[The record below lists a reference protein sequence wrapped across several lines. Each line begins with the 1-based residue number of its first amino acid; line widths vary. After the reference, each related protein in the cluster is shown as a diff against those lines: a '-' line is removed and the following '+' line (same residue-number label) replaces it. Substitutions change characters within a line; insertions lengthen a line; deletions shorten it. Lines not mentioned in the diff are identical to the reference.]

1 MSGASRP
8 ATIRGMD
15 EDPNKPRRP
24 DGDGKRVVLIVLVL
38 CLLLIPAMAIAFMVV
53 CNLAW
58 RAA

>member
-1 MSGASRP
+1 
-8 ATIRGMD
+8 MD